1 MRLYDL
7 LTLVG
12 KNHRKAK
19 SDKNKVGNKR
29 KYIRVIYK
37 DELLLRA
44 PHRDNEGCCQ
54 GKTLRLPLD
63 CARTRC
69 KLKKENYGGSREG
82 VSGGRSATLK
92 DGRGKSC
99 AQFVRI
105 RTGQGYLSP
114 PGKGHAEC
122 RRRQHEAKAAQKKHP
137 P

>member
-12 KNHRKAK
+12 KNHSKAK

-114 PGKGHAEC
+114 PAKGMRSAEDDNT
-122 RRRQHEAKAAQKKHP
+122 RLKLPKKHP